1 MTDDS
6 TDSQQT
12 ATVPPKKE
20 EEVKPP
26 SPAAV
31 PKGSSEKKSD
41 AARYAA
47 LRNHRIRLEDAIDPD
62 AERVSR
68 ILKKDILFGRGK
80 GFQNHPGNQRM
91 REIVEQYKI
100 KYHTLRRTEKQDLI
114 EAVYLELTEDGAR
127 FLKKLD
133 KEDVWVNVDRPVA
146 LQKVSHTLRCRKG
159 VLDKVMNEKANIQAT
174 KLAAAGMSQQ
184 QQNQQNLLPTSLAGL
199 HTSFNPAPGASSPNL
214 EAQRLFGS
222 NALPGLEAQRLAALE
237 RFRTLTTMPFMNP
250 APAPQLPNFMD
261 HYQNMRREQM
271 MREYMIQQMQMQQL
285 QQKQMLPGMG
295 LMGNFAAMGAPPAVA
310 SASPSGPAK
319 PLVN

>member
-1 MTDDS
+1 
-6 TDSQQT
+6 
-12 ATVPPKKE
+12 
-20 EEVKPP
+20 
-26 SPAAV
+26 
-31 PKGSSEKKSD
+31 
-41 AARYAA
+41 
-47 LRNHRIRLEDAIDPD
+47 
-62 AERVSR
+62 
-68 ILKKDILFGRGK
+68 
-80 GFQNHPGNQRM
+80 M
-91 REIVEQYKI
+91 REIVEKYKI

-133 KEDVWVNVDRPVA
+133 KDDVWVNVDRPVA

-159 VLDKVMNEKANIQAT
+159 VLDKAIIEMANIQAT

-184 QQNQQNLLPTSLAGL
+184 QQHLLPTSLAGL

-214 EAQRLFGS
+214 ETHRLFGS

-237 RFRTLTTMPFMNP
+237 RFRTLTTMPFLNP
-250 APAPQLPNFMD
+250 APAPQVPNFMD

-271 MREYMIQQMQMQQL
+271 MREYMIQQIQLQQL

-295 LMGNFAAMGAPPAVA
+295 LMGNFGAMGAYPTVA
-310 SASPSGPAK
+310 SASPTGPAK